1 MIVSPQKFA
10 EIVGTTRENIYASI
24 RLGTLKDG
32 VSKKGTR
39 YKIDLELARAQW
51 LGHEAPESSVD
62 EKPKEPSTETHYIP
76 DLEDSQ
82 ATEKYWKAKTA
93 ELNYRERVGELVEAA
108 EVQKTYDDEVVAC
121 RTKLLALGPRIRQ
134 RIDMTEEGFGLVEEL
149 IEEALEEL
157 GRS

>member
-10 EIVGTTRENIYASI
+10 EIVGTSRENVYASI

-32 VSKKGTR
+32 VSKNGTR
-39 YKIDLELARAQW
+39 YKIDLEPAKAQW
-51 LGHEAPESSVD
+51 FGRAAPEVS
-62 EKPKEPSTETHYIP
+62 EPEQTKPQSKDTHHIP

-108 EVQKTYDDEVVAC
+108 DVQKTYNDEVVAC

-134 RIDMTEEGFGLVEEL
+134 RIDLPEEGYSLVEEL